1 MTKQYS
7 MQYQSLF
14 RHLGNT
20 LILASVVLFAYIA
33 SPVILEEWRFRQQ
46 SVQDVPAPSPE
57 FTVHIPSLAIRSTVI
72 ENVNAWDATKYQ
84 IALKNGVA
92 HASGSATP
100 NQNGSMFLFAH
111 SSDVPWRMTRT
122 NTAFFR
128 LPRIML
134 GERVLVD
141 YQGERYAYEVS
152 DIKEVWPHEV
162 EAVTQAQGDQVI
174 LQTCTP
180 VGTSL
185 KRLLVFAKKVG

>member
-1 MTKQYS
+1 MPHQTLMKN
-7 MQYQSLF
+7 
-14 RHLGNT
+14 LGNV
-20 LILASVVLFAYIA
+20 LILASLVLFTYSAAPI
-33 SPVILEEWRFRQQ
+33 ILEEWQFRHQKLQ
-46 SVQDVPAPSPE
+46 ELPFISNGFVL
-57 FTVHIPSLAIRSTVI
+57 TIPSLAIRSNVI
-72 ENVNAWDATKYQ
+72 EDVNAWDKNDYQ
-84 IALKNGVA
+84 LALQEGIA

-100 NQNGSMFLFAH
+100 DTNGTAFLFAH

-128 LPRIML
+128 LDRIKM
-134 GERVLVD
+134 GEKVLID
-141 YQGERYAYEVS
+141 YKGKRYTYTVS

-185 KRLLVFAKKVG
+185 KRLLVFAKKSI

>member
-1 MTKQYS
+1 MSHQAF
-7 MQYQSLF
+7 M

-20 LILASVVLFAYIA
+20 LILASLVLFAYIA
-33 SPVILEEWRFRQQ
+33 SPVILEEWQFRRQ
-46 SVQDVPAPSPE
+46 SAQEVPTPSSE
-57 FTVHIPSLAIRSTVI
+57 FTVHIPSLAIRSKVI
-72 ENVNAWDATKYQ
+72 ENVNAWNEADYQ
-84 IALKNGVA
+84 LALQDGVA

-128 LPRIML
+128 LPRIYL
-134 GERVLVD
+134 GEKILVD

-152 DIKEVWPHEV
+152 EIKEVWPHEV

-185 KRLLVFAKKVG
+185 KRLLVFAKKSDAN

>member
-1 MTKQYS
+1 M
-7 MQYQSLF
+7 

-20 LILASVVLFAYIA
+20 LILASLVLFAYIA
-33 SPVILEEWRFRQQ
+33 SPVIVEEWQFRHQ
-46 SVQDVPAPSPE
+46 SKQEIPTPSSE
-57 FTVHIPSLAIRSTVI
+57 FMVHIPSLAIRSKVI
-72 ENVNAWDATKYQ
+72 ENVNAWNEADYQ
-84 IALKNGVA
+84 LALKNGVA

-128 LPRIML
+128 LPRIKL
-134 GERVLVD
+134 GERVLID
-141 YQGERYAYEVS
+141 YQGKRYTYEVS

-185 KRLLVFAKKVG
+185 KRLLVFAQKVG